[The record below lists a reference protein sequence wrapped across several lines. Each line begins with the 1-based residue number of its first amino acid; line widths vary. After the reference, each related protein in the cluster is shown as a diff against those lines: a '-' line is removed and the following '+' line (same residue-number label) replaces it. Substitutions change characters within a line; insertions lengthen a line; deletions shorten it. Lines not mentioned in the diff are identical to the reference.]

1 MKGFRYFV
9 DTNIFLRF
17 FVRDVPTQ
25 ADECEKFFKW
35 LITSDLDIYTSS
47 LVVGEIVW
55 TLSSYYSRKKS
66 EVIEVVEAVTD
77 ILGGRIEDDHRI
89 EVASEIYKEYSV
101 KFIDALIASSP
112 SILSGETI
120 VVSYDKDFD
129 KIGIKR
135 LEPSDFIKSK
145 RLNN

>member
-1 MKGFRYFV
+1 
-9 DTNIFLRF
+9 
-17 FVRDVPTQ
+17 
-25 ADECEKFFKW
+25 
-35 LITSDLDIYTSS
+35 
-47 LVVGEIVW
+47 VW